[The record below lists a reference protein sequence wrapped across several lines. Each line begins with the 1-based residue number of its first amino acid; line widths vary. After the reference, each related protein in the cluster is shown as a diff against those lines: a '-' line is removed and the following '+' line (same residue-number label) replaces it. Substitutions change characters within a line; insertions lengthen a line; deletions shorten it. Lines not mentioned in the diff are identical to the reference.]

1 MTRVEARDVICCSL
15 EPWDEV
21 WRRNQHLS
29 VELLRLRP
37 QMRLLFAEAAVD
49 VPWSLVQRRWPS
61 SSRLRPI
68 GESGRLWAMAPRKWI
83 PRRLWPGGDR
93 SLGRQVLAAGAR
105 LGFERPVLWVN
116 DSMYADTVASTD
128 WGSVYDITDDWLL
141 GSGPE
146 REMERQRRNDAAML
160 RLASEVVV
168 CSPAL
173 EESRRRVRPVHLVQ
187 NGVDAEHLRAAT
199 TRPSDLPAGKV
210 VLYQGTL
217 SDGRLDIGLCLALC
231 EGVRGDATV
240 VFVGPNSL
248 SRDSTRALLDAG
260 AQILGPRPYRDM
272 PAYLQH
278 ADVLVVPHQVTPFIE
293 SLDPI
298 KAREFLCIGRP
309 VVSTPVSGFR
319 DLDPPIATADPAD
332 FVGQV
337 SAVLAGAPLAPG
349 PGPMTRTPLTWST
362 QAATFLDVLDAAARD
377 GAIRAAGR
385 PA

>member
-1 MTRVEARDVICCSL
+1 VTTRAEARDVICFSL

-29 VELLRLRP
+29 AELLRQRP

-49 VPWSLVQRRWPS
+49 VTWSLAQRRWPS
-61 SSRLRPI
+61 SARLRPI
-68 GESGRLWAMAPRKWI
+68 GDSGRLWGMAPRKWV
-83 PRRLWPGGDR
+83 PRRVWPAGDR

-105 LGFERPVLWVN
+105 LGFDRPVLWVN
-116 DSMYADTVASTD
+116 DSTYADTVSGTQ

-141 GSGPE
+141 GFGPE
-146 REMERQRRNDAAML
+146 REMARQRRNDAAML
-160 RLASEVVV
+160 HVANEVVV

-173 EESRRRVRPVHLVQ
+173 EESRRQVRPVHLVQ
-187 NGVDAEHLRAAT
+187 NGVDPDHLRAPT
-199 TRPSDLPAGKV
+199 TRPTDLPPGKV

-217 SDGRLDIGLCLALC
+217 SDGRLDMGLCLALC
-231 EGVRGDATV
+231 AGVGQAASV

-248 SRDSTRALLDAG
+248 TRESTRSLLDAG
-260 AQILGPRPYRDM
+260 AHIVGPRPYRDV

-319 DLDPPIATADPAD
+319 GLDPPIVAADPAH
-332 FVGQV
+332 FVETV
-337 SAVLAGAPLAPG
+337 SAILAGPAMPPG
-349 PGPMTRTPLTWST
+349 PGPMTRQPLTWAT
-362 QAATFLDVLDAAARD
+362 QAATFLGILDAAA
-377 GAIRAAGR
+377 GGQ
-385 PA
+385 